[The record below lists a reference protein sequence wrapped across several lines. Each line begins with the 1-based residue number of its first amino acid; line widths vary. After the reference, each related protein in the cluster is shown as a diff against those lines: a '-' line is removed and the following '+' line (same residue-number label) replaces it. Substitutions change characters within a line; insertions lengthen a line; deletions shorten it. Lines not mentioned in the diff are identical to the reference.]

1 MIFLDMDE
9 LLHYE
14 EQINAQRHALGGR
27 RRKRC
32 RAG

>member
-1 MIFLDMDE
+1 MDE

>member
-1 MIFLDMDE
+1 MDE

-32 RAG
+32 RA